1 MTRRLLGPLTVAA
14 LGFLLTVVHA
24 ADKPIPVKTS
34 GKSNKTEAPSGIGD
48 PRVRIE
54 DAATQQDQLA
64 RQFNEFKASLM
75 RLAQRLES
83 SSRQEDRDKAAILRQ
98 AIKESGERGVDAKFA
113 TLVAALR
120 SKDAFQDLD
129 KLQEIM
135 AQNTDL
141 RNDIKRLLELLLKD
155 DRDAQLK
162 REREEVQRMLERL
175 KEIIA
180 KQERVRAKTDLG
192 REKADALRKAQE
204 KVTQDTKRLLEGKKD
219 DKGAEAKKGDA
230 KGEGKGDARGE
241 AKDDAKDPKGDAKSQ
256 SGKEGKEGKGGEG
269 KDAKSGE
276 GKDGKPSEGK
286 DGKGGEGKDGKAG
299 EGKDG
304 KPGEGK
310 DGKSGEGKEGKPG
323 ADKEGKD
330 GKGGEGKD
338 GKGKEGKAGEPKD
351 GKGGE
356 GKEGKPGAG
365 KDGKPGEAKSNSG
378 KQGEGKPG
386 AGKPNSD
393 KLPGGSKNPGAPNK
407 PGEGKS
413 PAGQTGGA
421 KAGEGKPGAGKSGKP
436 SEAKSPDNKPPAP
449 KSGSDSKSKPEGKGE
464 AKTGNPS
471 DSKSGGQSKAGES
484 KSGGK
489 PGQSGQ
495 SGQSQAGQSKSGDGQ
510 KGGQQQQQQNQQPQD
525 AQAKK
530 QIQDGNKYQ
539 EKSEDDLKKEDK
551 NKAGEDQDKAIA
563 KLKEAQKRLEELLRQ
578 LREEEVERL
587 LAQLQARCAHMLALQ
602 IAVRDGTVNLDAVIQ
617 ANDNKQPTRA
627 DEQASNVLSDKEEEI
642 VVEASGGLRL
652 LEAEGSA
659 VAFAE
664 VFKQVRGDMVT
675 VAGRLRKTDTGKVTV
690 TIENDIIDTLKEMI
704 EALKKARQD
713 NKNPPKPSQPGQG
726 QKVDPRLIDLLAELK
741 MIRSM
746 QLRVNARTKVYG
758 EQYEGEQAPPP
769 AVAPNAKE
777 REKYERIQSE
787 LKDLG
792 VRQEK
797 ISKVTGDIAKGKNE
811 AK

>member
-1 MTRRLLGPLTVAA
+1 MSMTRRLLGPLVVTA
-14 LGFLLTVVHA
+14 LVFTLTVVRA

-34 GKSNKTEAPSGIGD
+34 GKSNKTEAPSGLGD

-54 DAATQQDQLA
+54 DAATQQDQLK
-64 RQFNEFKASLM
+64 RQFDEFKASLL
-75 RLAQRLES
+75 RLAQRLEA
-83 SSRQEDRDKAAILRQ
+83 SSRQEDKDKAAILRQ
-98 AIKESGERGVDAKFA
+98 AIKEAGERGVDAKFA

-135 AQNTDL
+135 AQNADL

-192 REKADALRKAQE
+192 REKSNDLRKAQE

-230 KGEGKGDARGE
+230 KGEGKGNARGE
-241 AKDDAKDPKGDAKSQ
+241 AKDDAKDPKGDAKTQ
-256 SGKEGKEGKGGEG
+256 EGKEGKSGQG
-269 KDAKSGE
+269 KE
-276 GKDGKPSEGK
+276 GKDGKPGEGKEGKSGEGKEGKAGEGKEGKDGKSGEGK
-286 DGKGGEGKDGKAG
+286 DGKGGEGK
-299 EGKDG
+299 
-304 KPGEGK
+304 
-310 DGKSGEGKEGKPG
+310 
-323 ADKEGKD
+323 
-330 GKGGEGKD
+330 
-338 GKGKEGKAGEPKD
+338 EGKAGQPKD

-365 KDGKPGEAKSNSG
+365 KDGKPGEDKNNSG

-386 AGKPNSD
+386 TGKPGSE
-393 KLPGGSKNPGAPNK
+393 KLPAAPNPGSPSK
-407 PGEGKS
+407 PGAGKS
-413 PAGQTGGA
+413 PAGKTGGA
-421 KAGEGKPGAGKSGKP
+421 KAGEGKPGAGKDGKP
-436 SEAKSPDNKPPAP
+436 SEAKSPTSKPPAP

-464 AKTGNPS
+464 GKPGNPGDGKS
-471 DSKSGGQSKAGES
+471 GSQSKAGQSKSGGS
-484 KSGGK
+484 KSG
-489 PGQSGQ
+489 GQ
-495 SGQSQAGQSKSGDGQ
+495 SGQSQAGQPKSG
-510 KGGQQQQQQNQQPQD
+510 GGSPKSGGQQQQNQQPQD
-525 AQAKK
+525 AQVKK

-539 EKSEDDLKKEDK
+539 EKSEDDLKKDDK

-563 KLKEAQKRLEELLRQ
+563 KLNEARKRLEELLRQ

-587 LAQLQARCAHMLALQ
+587 LAQLQARCQHMLALQ
-602 IAVRDGTVNLDAVIQ
+602 IAVRDGTVSLDGVIQ
-617 ANDNKQPTRA
+617 ANENKQPTRA

-642 VVEASGGLRL
+642 VLEASGGLRL

-664 VFKQVRGDMVT
+664 VFKQVRGDMIT

-726 QKVDPRLIDLLAELK
+726 QKVDPRLIDMLAELK

-758 EQYEGEQAPPP
+758 EQYSGEQAPSPTT
-769 AVAPNAKE
+769 APDAKE
-777 REKYERIQSE
+777 REKYERIQQE

-792 VRQEK
+792 VRQQK